1 MRIILGV
8 NDTNQVAVAA
18 SWLKRLAFPA
28 PQLTCVHGYGPV
40 LLPSVAGDIAALPP
54 EVITELL
61 DAREKEAREVAE
73 RGRAT
78 AEGNGLASD
87 SVAVDLPPADALMHI
102 AEENQAELVA
112 IGNTGHGAIASV
124 LLGSVGRKLGISC
137 TRSLL
142 VAKQAPAADTPAG
155 AVLATDHSDY
165 AQRCIDH
172 LCAMR
177 PAGLRKITLVSAFDI
192 MATAAGF
199 GAGPGLAFDINPE
212 AVKKLD
218 ALNAAA
224 AVKLRAAG
232 FEVDHSVAEEP
243 VISAIRRTMD
253 ESGADLLI
261 LGAQGH
267 GLVHRALLGSV
278 ALHFLVSEPYSLLL
292 LRA

>member
-8 NDTNQVAVAA
+8 NDSSQVAVAA
-18 SWLKRLAFPA
+18 AWLKRLAFPA
-28 PQLTCVHGYGPV
+28 PQVTCVHGYGPV
-40 LLPSVAGDIAALPP
+40 LLPSVAGDMATLPP

-61 DAREKEAREVAE
+61 DAREAEARTVANN
-73 RGRAT
+73 GSNT
-78 AEGNGLASD
+78 AQASGVA
-87 SVAVDLPPADALMHI
+87 SNSLAVDLPPADALMHI
-102 AEENQAELVA
+102 AEESNAELIA

-142 VAKQAPAADTPAG
+142 VAKQAPANAGPAS
-155 AVLATDHSDY
+155 AVFATDHSDY
-165 AQRCIDH
+165 AQRCLDH
-172 LCAMR
+172 LCKMR
-177 PAGLRKITLVSAFDI
+177 PGGLGKITLVSAFDV

-212 AVKKLD
+212 AVRKID

-224 AVKLRAAG
+224 VVKLRAAG
-232 FEVDHSVAEEP
+232 FEADHSVAQEP
-243 VISAIRRTMD
+243 VISAIRRVMI
-253 ESGADLLI
+253 ESGAELLI
-261 LGAQGH
+261 MGAQGH

-278 ALHFLVSEPYSLLL
+278 ALHFLVSEPHSLLL